1 MHVLLD
7 FLPSDETIDGMV
19 HSKGI
24 SDGGLG
30 IVLWVNVFN
39 VVDDG
44 IQQMRLSHSTS
55 RDHCGHVG
63 DVDMEVIYEFGTPK
77 ILAQRCHIT
86 CISKGQVAYG
96 IEGLQ

>member
-1 MHVLLD
+1 MVYSRKHNRTKKNWKDERKSRRVHILLD

-24 SDGGLG
+24 SDGGFG
-30 IVLWVNVFN
+30 IVLRVNVFN

-44 IQQMRLSHSTS
+44 IQQMRLSHSAS

-63 DVDMEVIYEFGTPK
+63 DVDMEVIYEFGTYK
-77 ILAQRCHIT
+77 
-86 CISKGQVAYG
+86 KN
-96 IEGLQ
+96 

>member
-1 MHVLLD
+1 VHVLLD

-24 SDGGLG
+24 SDGGLD

-63 DVDMEVIYEFGTPK
+63 DVDMEVIYEFGT
-77 ILAQRCHIT
+77 
-86 CISKGQVAYG
+86 
-96 IEGLQ
+96 